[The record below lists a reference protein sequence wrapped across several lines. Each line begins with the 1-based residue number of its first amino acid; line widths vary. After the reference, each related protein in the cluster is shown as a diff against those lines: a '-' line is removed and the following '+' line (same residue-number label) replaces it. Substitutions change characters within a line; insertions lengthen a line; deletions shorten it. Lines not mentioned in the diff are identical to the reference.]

1 MAGKYLLAVNLGR
14 RKHDSRAEWVLKW
27 FSTKLSQSKCA
38 GNTGRLT
45 DTFSWNRQLV
55 VRHECRTLEI
65 LEGRRIVFKLLSV
78 TGQ

>member
-1 MAGKYLLAVNLGR
+1 MAGKCLLAVSLGR

-27 FSTKLSQSKCA
+27 SSTKLSQSKSA
-38 GNTGRLT
+38 GNTDRLT
-45 DTFSWNRQLV
+45 DAFSWSRQLV

-65 LEGRRIVFKLLSV
+65 LEGRRIVFKFLSA